1 VQLAGLHQQGVLV
14 GGGLSGNERVVS
26 IAGAFLRI
34 GEQVAIAHAGD
45 SDAASASGGKS
56 PAAVSQSAHL

>member
-1 VQLAGLHQQGVLV
+1 V
-14 GGGLSGNERVVS
+14 GSGLSGNERVVS

-34 GEQVAIAHAGD
+34 GEQVAIAHPVE
-45 SDAASASGGKS
+45 SDAAAAAGGKS